1 MQVVYGGFQLQRGC
15 ANLRVVRAVRRSPQ
29 TNLPL
34 VESETWIIEGFVR
47 GSTTAELT
55 VNMGAYEAAF
65 RVQGGDLNF
74 VDANGSPTAH
84 QLLSSQTVSGNRV
97 ERFEWRR
104 NGGNSPPATE
114 YVHRRSFIAIVGGDR
129 IASSGGGIVS
139 WEESVR
145 IIGTGGPVVIWKPA
159 LFGPVQ
165 PQIVQQQSSVIAIQQ
180 GTAVGLTDY
189 PTVPDPLFDQTLLKS
204 KSTVPYDYSSPRLL
218 GNSPLMFRVGWR
230 YVYEAGAI
238 SPANPTLP

>member
-1 MQVVYGGFQLQRGC
+1 VQVVYGGFQLQRGC
-15 ANLRVVRAVRRSPQ
+15 ANLRVVRATRRSPQ

-55 VNMGAYEAAF
+55 VNMTSYESAF
-65 RVQGGDLNF
+65 RVSGGDLKF

-84 QLLSSQTVSGNRV
+84 QLLSSSTVSGTRV
-97 ERFEWRR
+97 DRFEWRR

-114 YVHRRSFIAIVGGDR
+114 YVHRRSFIAIVSGDR
-129 IASSGGGIVS
+129 LASSGGGIVS
-139 WEESVR
+139 WEESIR

-165 PQIVQQQSSVIAIQQ
+165 PQITQQQSSVIAIQQ
-180 GTAVGLTDY
+180 GSAVGLTDY
-189 PTVPDPLFDQTLLKS
+189 PSIPSPLFDQTLLKARQ
-204 KSTVPYDYSSPRLL
+204 TVPYDHASPRLL
-218 GNSPLMFRVGWR
+218 GGSPLMFRTSWR
-230 YVYEAGAI
+230 YIYEAGAI